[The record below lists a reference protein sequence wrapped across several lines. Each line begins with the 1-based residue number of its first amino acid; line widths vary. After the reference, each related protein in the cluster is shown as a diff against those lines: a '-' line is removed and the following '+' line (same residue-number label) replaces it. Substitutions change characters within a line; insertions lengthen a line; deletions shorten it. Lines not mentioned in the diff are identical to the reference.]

1 MSGDRPR
8 AASAN
13 TGSGGG
19 SVRGKRSDDPRSAV
33 LTPVEKTKVTD
44 TAVVHLVLA
53 NNAENVALVRHVIGG
68 VADTVA
74 MSERLTADVK
84 TAVSEACAN
93 VVLHAYGGAPGPL
106 LVSIGAAA
114 GGLTVIVR
122 DRGGGIK
129 PRRVDEEQRVL
140 GVGLSLIQALTDSVE
155 FRGTRKQGTEVRMSF
170 HPGSERSLRAPRV
183 LPEALLED
191 EPAGPAGEAIIAVS
205 GTAVAAPALGAVIAV
220 LASRA
225 SFSVDRLSDAQLVT
239 DTIAAHADGMVIGPY
254 LTLGVESAERQ
265 LDLRLGP
272 LGDGG
277 AGRLLEA
284 ATVGRIRPL
293 EVLADEVAA
302 EPSAGAEY
310 LRLRLSA

>member
-1 MSGDRPR
+1 MTENGGERSDGR
-8 AASAN
+8 AH
-13 TGSGGG
+13 GG
-19 SVRGKRSDDPRSAV
+19 SVPGARGGERAQAV
-33 LTPVEKTKVTD
+33 LESSPETKMTEN
-44 TAVVHLVLA
+44 AVVHLALS
-53 NNAENVALVRHVIGG
+53 NDAENVSLVRHVIGG
-68 VADTVA
+68 IADTVA

-106 LVSIGAAA
+106 LVSIGATST
-114 GGLTVIVR
+114 GLTVLVR

-155 FRGTRKQGTEVRMSF
+155 FRGTRKQGTEVRMNF
-170 HPGSERSLRAPRV
+170 RPAEGSTLRAPRS
-183 LPEALLED
+183 LPEELLED
-191 EPAGPAGEAIIAVS
+191 EPQGPDGEAIVAVS
-205 GTAVAAPALGAVIAV
+205 GGTLAAAALGAVIAV

-239 DTIAAHADGMVIGPY
+239 DTIAAHADGLIDGRY
-254 LTLGVESAERQ
+254 LVLAVRSAERQ

-277 AGRLLEA
+277 ADRLVEA
-284 ATVGRIRPL
+284 TTVGKIRPL

-302 EPSAGAEY
+302 EAADGREY
-310 LRLRLSA
+310 LRLHLSA